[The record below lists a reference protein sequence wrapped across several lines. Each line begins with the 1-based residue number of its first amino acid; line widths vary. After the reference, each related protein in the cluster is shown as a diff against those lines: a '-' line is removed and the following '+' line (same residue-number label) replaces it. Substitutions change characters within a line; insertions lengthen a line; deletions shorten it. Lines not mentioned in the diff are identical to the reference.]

1 MNEQKKNGHIDR
13 LCSNWIAHMSLLEA
27 MHTHKIAIQCPE
39 CGKTHEFLG
48 WTCCDLSL
56 EEASRKVHS
65 QYTERCVT
73 TKVPEKV

>member
-1 MNEQKKNGHIDR
+1 MNGQKKNGHIDR

-27 MHTHKIAIQCPE
+27 MHAHKIAIRCPE

-56 EEASRKVHS
+56 EDASRKAHKEYADS
-65 QYTERCVT
+65 CVPP
-73 TKVPEKV
+73 KIPEKA